1 MILDAFNTVNSPEAL
16 FPPHI
21 WLIVFVVMLYFLPGR
36 LLLFPILFA
45 PSPQISFLWFLVI
58 IQGDGSSD
66 LSRLATFWQ
75 CILLDFLP
83 ACLLAFPTTKIKTP
97 KTHTG
102 VQGHSYCWNCPTPLI
117 PTILLDMP
125 GFFEVVFG
133 H

>member
-21 WLIVFVVMLYFLPGR
+21 WLIVFVVMLYFLPGC
-36 LLLFPILFA
+36 LHLFPILFA
-45 PSPQISFLWFLVI
+45 PSPQISILRFLVI

-66 LSRLATFWQ
+66 LSRLATSWQ
-75 CILLDFLP
+75 CILLNFLP
-83 ACLLAFPTTKIKTP
+83 AFPTTKIKTP
-97 KTHTG
+97 ETHTV
-102 VQGHSYCWNCPTPLI
+102 VQGHSYCWNCPTPLT

-125 GFFEVVFG
+125 GFFEVVFR

>member
-1 MILDAFNTVNSPEAL
+1 MQIQRRTILAMHF
-16 FPPHI
+16 I
-21 WLIVFVVMLYFLPGR
+21 G
-36 LLLFPILFA
+36 
-45 PSPQISFLWFLVI
+45 
-58 IQGDGSSD
+58 
-66 LSRLATFWQ
+66 
-75 CILLDFLP
+75 LP